1 VSVLSDSSLECS
13 ALWGSIC
20 CVLNALISI
29 LMSPPPSFS
38 SPPSLTYFSLPISP
52 PLHFPRDPRVLASQ
66 LAQKAHRR
74 RERGGLRMD
83 DITVMVVDVNPSS
96 FVSVGGKNGGD
107 GIHGKQG
114 KDKCVMC

>member
-1 VSVLSDSSLECS
+1 
-13 ALWGSIC
+13 
-20 CVLNALISI
+20 
-29 LMSPPPSFS
+29 
-38 SPPSLTYFSLPISP
+38 
-52 PLHFPRDPRVLASQ
+52 
-66 LAQKAHRR
+66 
-74 RERGGLRMD
+74 MD

>member
-1 VSVLSDSSLECS
+1 VWEYFIPVECFNQPSDVC
-13 ALWGSIC
+13 
-20 CVLNALISI
+20 
-29 LMSPPPSFS
+29 
-38 SPPSLTYFSLPISP
+38 PPSLSSSFLSPI
-52 PLHFPRDPRVLASQ
+52 PRDPRVLANQ

-107 GIHGKQG
+107 GLHGKQG

>member
-1 VSVLSDSSLECS
+1 MPVECVDHPSDASL
-13 ALWGSIC
+13 
-20 CVLNALISI
+20 
-29 LMSPPPSFS
+29 PSFS
-38 SPPSLTYFSLPISP
+38 LSSILSHL
-52 PLHFPRDPRVLASQ
+52 PRDPRVLANQ

-107 GIHGKQG
+107 GLHGKQG

>member
-1 VSVLSDSSLECS
+1 VWEYLLPVECFDHPFDVP
-13 ALWGSIC
+13 L
-20 CVLNALISI
+20 
-29 LMSPPPSFS
+29 PSFS
-38 SPPSLTYFSLPISP
+38 LSSTLSP
-52 PLHFPRDPRVLASQ
+52 FPRDPRVLANQ

-107 GIHGKQG
+107 GLHGKQG